1 MTEKEERDAKRG
13 NDRHKTLFAFYQ
25 NRTHA
30 VTAQDIAESHKV
42 HRNIFNLF
50 CEWNEIKKKKFTVS
64 FEALARW
71 PSQILQADDWWS
83 RANFSSLS
91 LSFSFSAELY
101 LFIHFSSDLLLHCR
115 PATLAHSRNR
125 HSTRDRH
132 FISFVVQDTIVF
144 RVDFFLIL
152 HQISLSTPQRSSYKS
167 KSV

>member
-50 CEWNEIKKKKFTVS
+50 CEWNEIKKKIHCLVWSYRAMTKPDF
-64 FEALARW
+64 AG
-71 PSQILQADDWWS
+71 WWLMIS
-83 RANFSSLS
+83 REFFLS

-152 HQISLSTPQRSSYKS
+152 HQISNLSLNAATFII
-167 KSV
+167 